1 MNVKDL
7 QKFDKII
14 LIMSKKMKINPKMK
28 TTTNMKANSKM
39 KNISDIL

>member
-1 MNVKDL
+1 MTVRDL

-28 TTTNMKANSKM
+28 IPTNMKTNSKI
-39 KNISDIL
+39 KNIADII